1 MGEGLV
7 EKALLL
13 TAHAQIRLHGRDI
26 DHRWIERTARDP
38 DWTSVDPRDPTLE
51 RRYKVIPEFGHRI
64 LRVVC
69 AETDSTIRV
78 ISVLFDRNARR
89 RHD

>member
-1 MGEGLV
+1 M
-7 EKALLL
+7 EKALIL
-13 TAHAQIRLHGRDI
+13 TAHASFRLQGRKI
-26 DHRWIERTARDP
+26 DYAWVERTARDP
-38 DWTSVDPRDPTLE
+38 DWTLADPRDPALQ

>member
-1 MGEGLV
+1 M

-13 TAHAQIRLHGRDI
+13 TAHAWIRLRGQDI
-26 DHRWIERTARDP
+26 DGEWIERTARNP
-38 DWTSVDPRDPTLE
+38 DWTSADPRDPALE

-69 AETDSTIRV
+69 AETDSSIRV